1 MRCPLEKRY
10 DIAIIGTGPAGISAA
25 INARIR
31 NKSIIIFGSK
41 SLTDK
46 LTKAPRIDN
55 YLGFYNVSGS
65 KLKENFQKHI
75 DSMGIQICEEKVK
88 AVYALGDY
96 FSILAND
103 NMYEASTVILSTGI
117 EFTKSLK
124 GELEYLGRG
133 VGYCATCDAPLYKG
147 KKVIIVGY
155 NEEAEEEANFVSEI
169 AQQLYY
175 LPMKGLRGKL
185 RGNIEVIEDI
195 PLEIMG
201 GDKVKSLKLKN
212 REVEADGIFIL
223 KDSMPPSQLVPGLE
237 IVEGH
242 ILVSK
247 AMATNIEGCF
257 AAGDC
262 TGRPY
267 QYMKAAG
274 EGQVAA
280 LSAVSYL
287 DKK

>member
-1 MRCPLEKRY
+1 MRCLLENRY
-10 DIAIIGTGPAGISAA
+10 DIVIIGTGPAGISAA

-41 SLTDK
+41 ELTNK
-46 LTKAPRIDN
+46 LIKAPKIDN
-55 YLGFYNVSGS
+55 FLGFYNISGFQ
-65 KLKENFQKHI
+65 LKENFQKHI
-75 DSMGIQICEEKVK
+75 DSMGIVINEEKVK
-88 AVYALGDY
+88 AVYAMGDY

-103 NMYEASTVILSTGI
+103 NVYEAASVIIATGL

-124 GELEYLGRG
+124 GEMEYLGRG
-133 VGYCATCDAPLYKG
+133 VGYCATCDAPLYRG
-147 KKVIIVGY
+147 KDVVIVGY
-155 NEEAEEEANFVSEI
+155 NEEAEEEANFVSEMSKH
-169 AQQLYY
+169 LYY
-175 LPMKGLRGKL
+175 VPMKGLKGKL
-185 RGNIEVIEDI
+185 RENIEVIEDI
-195 PLEIMG
+195 PLEIVG
-201 GDKVKSLKLKN
+201 DDKVKALKLKGK
-212 REVEADGIFIL
+212 EISVDGIFIL
-223 KDSMPPSQLVPGLE
+223 KDSMPPAQLVPGIE

-242 ILVSK
+242 IQVNRN
-247 AMATNIEGCF
+247 MATNIEGCF

-287 DKK
+287 DKR

>member
-1 MRCPLEKRY
+1 LENRY
-10 DIAIIGTGPAGISAA
+10 DIVIIGTGPAGISAA

-41 SLTDK
+41 ELTNK
-46 LTKAPRIDN
+46 LIKAPKIDN
-55 YLGFYNVSGS
+55 FLGFYNISGFQ
-65 KLKENFQKHI
+65 LKENFQKHI
-75 DSMGIQICEEKVK
+75 DSMGIVINEEKVK
-88 AVYALGDY
+88 AVYAMGDY

-103 NMYEASTVILSTGI
+103 NVYEAASVIIATGL

-124 GELEYLGRG
+124 GEMEYLGRG
-133 VGYCATCDAPLYKG
+133 VGYCATCDAPLYRG
-147 KKVIIVGY
+147 KDVVIVGY
-155 NEEAEEEANFVSEI
+155 NEEAEEEANFVSEMSKH
-169 AQQLYY
+169 LYY
-175 LPMKGLRGKL
+175 VPMKGLKGKL
-185 RGNIEVIEDI
+185 RENIEVIEDI
-195 PLEIMG
+195 PLEIVG
-201 GDKVKSLKLKN
+201 DDKVKALKLKGK
-212 REVEADGIFIL
+212 EISVDGIFIL
-223 KDSMPPSQLVPGLE
+223 KDSMPPAQLVPGIE

-242 ILVSK
+242 IQVNRN
-247 AMATNIEGCF
+247 MATNIEGCF

-287 DKK
+287 DKR

>member
-1 MRCPLEKRY
+1 MRCLLENRY
-10 DIAIIGTGPAGISAA
+10 DIVIIGTGPAGISAA

-41 SLTDK
+41 ELTNK
-46 LTKAPRIDN
+46 LIKAPKIDN
-55 YLGFYNVSGS
+55 FLGFYNISGFQ
-65 KLKENFQKHI
+65 LKENFQKHI
-75 DSMGIQICEEKVK
+75 DSMGIVINEEKVK
-88 AVYALGDY
+88 AVYAMGDY

-103 NMYEASTVILSTGI
+103 NVYEAASVIIATGI

-124 GELEYLGRG
+124 GEMEYLGRG
-133 VGYCATCDAPLYKG
+133 VGYCATCDAPLYRG
-147 KKVIIVGY
+147 KDVVIVGY
-155 NEEAEEEANFVSEI
+155 NEEAEEEANFVSEMSKH
-169 AQQLYY
+169 LYY
-175 LPMKGLRGKL
+175 VPMKGLKGKL
-185 RGNIEVIEDI
+185 RENIEVIEDI
-195 PLEIMG
+195 PLEIVG
-201 GDKVKSLKLKN
+201 DDKVKALKLKGK
-212 REVEADGIFIL
+212 EISVDGIFIL
-223 KDSMPPSQLVPGLE
+223 KDSMPPAQLVPGIE

-242 ILVSK
+242 IQVNRN
-247 AMATNIEGCF
+247 MATNIEGCF

-287 DKK
+287 DKR

>member
-1 MRCPLEKRY
+1 MENRY
-10 DIAIIGTGPAGISAA
+10 DIVIIGTGPAGISAA

-41 SLTDK
+41 ELTNK
-46 LTKAPRIDN
+46 LIKAPKIDN
-55 YLGFYNVSGS
+55 FLGFYNISGFQ
-65 KLKENFQKHI
+65 LKENFQKHI
-75 DSMGIQICEEKVK
+75 DSMGIVINEEKVK
-88 AVYALGDY
+88 AVYAMGDY

-103 NMYEASTVILSTGI
+103 NVYEAASVIIATGL

-124 GELEYLGRG
+124 GEMEYLGRG
-133 VGYCATCDAPLYKG
+133 VGYCATCDAPLYRG
-147 KKVIIVGY
+147 KDVVIVGY
-155 NEEAEEEANFVSEI
+155 NEEAEEEANFVSEMSKH
-169 AQQLYY
+169 LYY
-175 LPMKGLRGKL
+175 VPMKGLKGKL
-185 RGNIEVIEDI
+185 RENIEVIEDI
-195 PLEIMG
+195 PLEIVG
-201 GDKVKSLKLKN
+201 DDKVKALKLKGK
-212 REVEADGIFIL
+212 EISVDGIFIL
-223 KDSMPPSQLVPGLE
+223 KDSMPPAQLVPGIE

-242 ILVSK
+242 IQVNRN
-247 AMATNIEGCF
+247 MATNIEGCF

-287 DKK
+287 DKR